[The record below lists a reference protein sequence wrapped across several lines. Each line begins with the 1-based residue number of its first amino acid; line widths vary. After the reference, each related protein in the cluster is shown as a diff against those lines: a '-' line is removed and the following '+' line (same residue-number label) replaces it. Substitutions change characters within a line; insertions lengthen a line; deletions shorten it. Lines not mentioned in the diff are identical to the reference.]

1 VCYNI
6 IKERGKDLERKEV
19 DHMTNIKVIN
29 FDMDGTIADL
39 YGVENWLDYLLNN
52 DPKPYAIAK
61 PLLNMSALA
70 RVLNKLHKR
79 GYAINIISWLS
90 KNSNPEY
97 DKAVTNAK
105 IGWLKKHLPSVKFD
119 NIYIVPYG
127 TPKHTISGGY
137 LFDDE
142 KPNRDAW
149 GCKAFDVDNIIETLK
164 VLSKT
169 A

>member
-1 VCYNI
+1 
-6 IKERGKDLERKEV
+6 
-19 DHMTNIKVIN
+19 MTNAKVIN

-39 YGVENWLDYLLNN
+39 YGVENWLDDLCAYN
-52 DPKPYAIAK
+52 PRPYAIAK
-61 PLLNMSALA
+61 PLLNMQSLA

-90 KNSNPEY
+90 KNSTPEY

-105 IGWLKKHLPSVKFD
+105 IGWLKKHLASVQFD

-127 TPKHTISGGY
+127 TPKHNISNGI

-142 KPNRDAW
+142 KPNRDNW
-149 GCKAFDVDNIIETLK
+149 TGQAFNVDSILDVLK
-164 VLSKT
+164 GL